1 MVGNKGRKKREFRKV
16 RIFVSESLQDID
28 KSISI
33 VIVSSVA
40 YATPTMT
47 PTSLSRRKG
56 VGFSAWYPA
65 NIFKSYASHPGSVS
79 VDILN
84 GKIANFPT

>member
-1 MVGNKGRKKREFRKV
+1 MRNNGRKKREFRKV
-16 RIFVSESLQDID
+16 RIFVSESLQDVG
-28 KSISI
+28 KRISI

-40 YATPTMT
+40 YVTPTMT